1 MGSCAIDR
9 YEDEDLSNQ
18 MQCRKNLAD
27 RLKSFVLYQSVYRC
41 EVKINQL
48 LGFVKATQG

>member
-9 YEDEDLSNQ
+9 YEDEDLSDQ
-18 MQCRKNLAD
+18 MLYRKNWAD
-27 RLKSFVLYQSVYRC
+27 RLKYFVIYQSVYRC
-41 EVKINQL
+41 EEKINQL